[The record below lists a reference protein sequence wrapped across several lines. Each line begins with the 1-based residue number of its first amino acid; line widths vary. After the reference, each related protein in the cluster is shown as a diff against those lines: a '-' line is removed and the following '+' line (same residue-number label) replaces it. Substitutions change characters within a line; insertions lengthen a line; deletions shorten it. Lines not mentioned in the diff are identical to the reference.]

1 LREKDNN
8 INEKNEEPQIQFEFE
23 ESKLGEGLR
32 NNVHYAS
39 ISSKIEFF
47 LIFNLDA
54 MDFVEPESFQS

>member
-32 NNVHYAS
+32 TNVHYAS
-39 ISSKIEFF
+39 ISSKYSFF
-47 LIFNLDA
+47 IFNLDA
-54 MDFVEPESFQS
+54 MDFVEPDSFQS